1 MGYIGSYNI
10 GVPTNMSSELLRQA
24 LMDADE
30 QGYRLEIIDGLG
42 VWEVMPSRRHIDA
55 EARIERS
62 VRPDPAK
69 ADPSCGCHVY
79 RDLYVRFADG
89 SLRRPDVAI
98 YCQVPQ
104 ELDEAVTLV
113 PAAVVEIVSAGSE
126 RKDLELSPPF
136 YRRHGI
142 EDVVVLDPYSGIVW
156 HHTTVGVARYQS
168 PVDIAL
174 QCGCLVT
181 V

>member
-1 MGYIGSYNI
+1 MN
-10 GVPTNMSSELLRQA
+10 PEMLRQA

-42 VWEVMPSRRHIDA
+42 VWEVMPSKRHIEA

-62 VRPDPAK
+62 VRRNPESA
-69 ADPSCGCHVY
+69 SGERGCYVY
-79 RDLYVRFADG
+79 RDLYVRFPDN
-89 SLRRPDVAI
+89 SLRRPDVAV
-98 YCQVPQ
+98 YRREP
-104 ELDEAVTLV
+104 EEEDEAVTLC
-113 PAAVVEIVSAGSE
+113 PEAVIEILSAGSE

-136 YRRHGI
+136 YLRQGI
-142 EDVVVLDPYSGIVW
+142 RDVIVLDPYRNIVW
-156 HHTTVGVARYQS
+156 HHRPAGVERFDS

-174 QCGCLVT
+174 ACGCLVT